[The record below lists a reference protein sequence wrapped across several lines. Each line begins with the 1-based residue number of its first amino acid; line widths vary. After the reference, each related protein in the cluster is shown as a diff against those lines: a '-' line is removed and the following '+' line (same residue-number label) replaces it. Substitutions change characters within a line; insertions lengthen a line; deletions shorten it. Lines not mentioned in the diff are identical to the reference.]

1 MPTAEGEMMTIS
13 KAAREACL
21 SIYTLRYY
29 ECAESIELERTR
41 VVEAPDSVTHLR
53 FRIRR

>member
-1 MPTAEGEMMTIS
+1 MMTIS